1 MLEKLLTT
9 EIITPIFIAVIAIL
23 VHLLVKQFIYKMFKA
38 SSKYGV
44 HKKSRTIMNL
54 VVNVIKYI
62 IIIVAVLAILNV
74 WGVDTKALIASLGVA
89 GVVAGLALQ
98 DILKDFLAGFSI
110 ILDDEYDVGDNIK
123 IGDFRG
129 TVTEIGIKNTKVR
142 AYSGEVKII
151 ANRNVTEVINY
162 STQTSKCL
170 IDISTEYDASVEEME
185 KVLKEV
191 CETLSKNTPYLT
203 SDVELLGIESLDD
216 SAVVYRL
223 EADCEPLK
231 DIPFKRAVY
240 KAVKETFDKQSISI
254 PYPQVVIH
262 SDK

>member
-9 EIITPIFIAVIAIL
+9 EIITPIFIVVIAVL
-23 VHLLVKQFIYKMFKA
+23 VYLLIKQIVMKMFKA
-38 SSKYGV
+38 SSKFGV

-54 VVNVIKYI
+54 VINVIKYI
-62 IIIVAVLAILNV
+62 IIIVALLSILNV

-110 ILDDEYDVGDNIK
+110 ILDNEFDVGDNVK

-129 TVTEIGIKNTKVR
+129 TVIEIGMKNTKIR

-151 ANRNVTEVINY
+151 ANRNVNEVINY
-162 STQTSKCL
+162 STQTSKC
-170 IDISTEYDASVEEME
+170 IVDICTEYDSSVDDIE

-191 CETLSKNTPYLT
+191 CEILSKNTPYLT
-203 SDVELLGIESLDD
+203 SDVELLGIEKLDD

-223 EADCEPLK
+223 VADCEPLK
-231 DIPFKRAVY
+231 DIPFKREVH
-240 KAVKETFDKQSISI
+240 KAVKEAFDKASLSI
-254 PYPQVVIH
+254 PYPQVVVH
-262 SDK
+262 SAD